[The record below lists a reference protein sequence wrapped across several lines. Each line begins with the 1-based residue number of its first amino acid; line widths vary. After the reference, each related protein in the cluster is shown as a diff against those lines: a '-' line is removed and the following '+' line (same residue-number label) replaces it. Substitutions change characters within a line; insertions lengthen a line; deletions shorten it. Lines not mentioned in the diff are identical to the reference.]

1 MTKGHGRSEQ
11 SQRRKEREGGSGT
24 PRGARPGPRGA
35 ALAGAAGGL
44 PGWSSEGSTRLGCC
58 ILRARWVQFT
68 GKSLGNAISQFFFF
82 LFFLFFPLL
91 PKSSS
96 TEGVKAAGTE
106 HTSRTAIFHLPTF

>member
-1 MTKGHGRSEQ
+1 MGSPEEPGGAPGSSAGWGCGGAAREQ
-11 SQRRKEREGGSGT
+11 RGEHEAGLLHPESSLGSVHRKESR
-24 PRGARPGPRGA
+24 
-35 ALAGAAGGL
+35 
-44 PGWSSEGSTRLGCC
+44 
-58 ILRARWVQFT
+58 
-68 GKSLGNAISQFFFF
+68 KSHFSIFFL